1 LVMRIKKVVVLYGGV
16 SSERSISLKTGR
28 AIYKA
33 LLKKGY
39 RAKCIDAVGK
49 WYERVIRE
57 KPDIVFIALHGK
69 YGEDGRVQ
77 GLLDVFGI
85 KYTGSGVLAS
95 ALSMNKLK
103 SREIFKANGLPVP
116 DYYVIE
122 RSDEAKIKFI
132 PCVVKPVDEG
142 STIGVSIVKKR
153 KDFRKAVEEAL
164 KYSDKVIVERYIK
177 GREFTVGIL
186 GDEALPCMEIIP
198 KNEYYDYEAKYV
210 KGMSEHIC
218 PAPIS
223 EEEEKRVKELALK
236 AHKLLGCKAFSR
248 VDFIK
253 GKRDFYILEVNSIP
267 GMTETS
273 LLPEAAKV
281 VGIDFPE
288 LVERIIKYSL

>member
-1 LVMRIKKVVVLYGGV
+1 MKIRKVVVLYGGV

-49 WYERVIRE
+49 WYEKVKRE
-57 KPDIVFIALHGK
+57 NPDMVFIALHGK

-77 GLLDVFGI
+77 GVLDVMGI
-85 KYTGSGVLAS
+85 RYTGSGVLAS

-116 DYYVIE
+116 DYYVLE
-122 RSDEAKIKFI
+122 NSDDLKIRFV

-153 KDFRKAVEEAL
+153 RDFRKAVKKAF
-164 KYSDKVIVERYIK
+164 KYSDKIIVERYIR

-186 GDEALPCMEIIP
+186 GEEALPCMEIIP

-210 KGMSEHIC
+210 KGMSEHLC

-223 EEEEKRVKELALK
+223 EKDEKRIKELALK

-253 GKRDFYILEVNSIP
+253 GKNDFYILEVNSIP

-281 VGIDFPE
+281 KGIDFPE
-288 LVERIIKYSL
+288 LIEKIMKYSL